1 MFPPILSYVLHAGSA
16 LLLAWIAMMAWKRPQ
31 LLRLG
36 ALALLRRRGF
46 TAVLGCTVLACVMA
60 LLAMG
65 GYFLHS
71 FWGLSESTI
80 HGETGH
86 FRIQKSGVGLHARG
100 DDWGRKLTHPE
111 RIRSTL
117 ASDSFLRTRID
128 LATPELAFTGLV
140 SDGRRTRTFL
150 GRAVDPTADR
160 HMSAFGQTLVAG
172 SRLRTGESSGA
183 LLGAGLASSLD
194 ARPGTGLTLLS
205 TNARGGMASAD
216 LETRG
221 TTESF
226 SKDYDDAILKIPLE
240 AAWRMF
246 GDSSC
251 DRITVLL
258 RDTRDLDT
266 VLERSRS
273 VCRVAGL
280 DVEFVR
286 WEELATYYRSV
297 RSLYTGI
304 FGFFTTVLLVF
315 CLLFVSCILQLSLLG
330 RRSEIALLRSFGAPP
345 GPLRARLMT
354 ESVLMALCGTA
365 LSVAISLV
373 LVALFNTVGF
383 EAPPPPGSSH
393 GYVVLLRVF
402 EEPLFVLQ
410 VAEFVGC
417 TFVASSVVPVVAC
430 TRQPLLESLR
440 DA

>member
-1 MFPPILSYVLHAGSA
+1 MFPPVLSTSLHAGA
-16 LLLAWIAMMAWKRPQ
+16 VLLLAWIAATAWKRPQ
-31 LLRLG
+31 LLRLA
-36 ALALLRRRGF
+36 ALALSRRRGF
-46 TAVLGCTVLACVMA
+46 TAVLGCTVLACVLA

-86 FRIQKSGVGLHARG
+86 FRIQKRGVGLHARG
-100 DDWGRKLTHPE
+100 DDWGRKLTYPD
-111 RIRSTL
+111 RVRSIL
-117 ASDSFLRTRID
+117 ASDSFLRARID
-128 LATPELAFTGLV
+128 LATPELSFTGLV

-150 GRAVDPTADR
+150 GRAVDPVADR
-160 HMSAFGQTLVAG
+160 HMSAFGEKVVAG
-172 SRLRTGESSGA
+172 SRLRPGDSSGA
-183 LLGAGLASSLD
+183 LLGAGLARSLD

-221 TTESF
+221 ATESF
-226 SKDYDDAILKIPLE
+226 SRDYDDAILKMPLD

-251 DRITVLL
+251 DRVTVLL

-266 VLERSRS
+266 VLARSRS
-273 VCRVAGL
+273 VCHAAGL
-280 DVEFVR
+280 DVEFLR

-304 FGFFTTVLLVF
+304 FGFFTAVLLVF
-315 CLLFVSCILQLSLLG
+315 SLLFVSCILHLSLLG

-345 GPLRARLMT
+345 GALRTRLMA
-354 ESVLMALCGTA
+354 ESVVMALGGTTF
-365 LSVAISLV
+365 SVAVSLT
-373 LVALFNTVGF
+373 LVALFNALGV
-383 EAPPPPGSSH
+383 EAPAPPGSSH

-402 EEPLFVLQ
+402 QEPWFVLQ
-410 VAEFVGC
+410 VAEFVAC
-417 TFVASSVVPVVAC
+417 TFVASSIAPVFAC

-440 DA
+440 NA